1 MKRFTNILHIRSYLD
16 NLPCTH
22 FEDQTS
28 KPAQIQSFKGET
40 PETCI
45 LKGQTKTVWTHQTHL
60 QRPDLDIAV
69 RSKHE

>member
-45 LKGQTKTVWTHQTHL
+45 LKGQTKTV
-60 QRPDLDIAV
+60 
-69 RSKHE
+69 